1 MQLPTSGRLLPSV
14 TKNQQPTRPYG
25 KSTGN
30 RFLILPL
37 LLIPK
42 RSVEAIAER
51 GKGDRVWVKWY
62 ADNSIRI
69 EEIENVQ
76 SMFHI
81 FQKSFTGGEIG
92 RASCRERV

>member
-1 MQLPTSGRLLPSV
+1 M
-14 TKNQQPTRPYG
+14 
-25 KSTGN
+25 
-30 RFLILPL
+30 
-37 LLIPK
+37 IPK

-81 FQKSFTGGEIG
+81 FQKSYTGGDRDTVVVGYSAPRG
-92 RASCRERV
+92 R